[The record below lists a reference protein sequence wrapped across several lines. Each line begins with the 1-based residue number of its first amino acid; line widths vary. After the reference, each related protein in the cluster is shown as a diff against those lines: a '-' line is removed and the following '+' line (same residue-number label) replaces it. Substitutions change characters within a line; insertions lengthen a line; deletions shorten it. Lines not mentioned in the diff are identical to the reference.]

1 MELIRMHNCSK
12 TKEQIIELLLDGADR
27 PGGSLSSEMHA
38 CRECS
43 AEFDSLNA
51 TLRIMSRLKE
61 IATPS
66 ESYWT
71 SYHAGLR
78 EKLLCVGQRRG
89 GHGEPPL
96 QMEPATHNVA
106 GLSRLTTLLKS
117 SIRVPVPVAAAAMI
131 VCVVLFSLWFRK
143 SEQPTIQSTSVVHVP
158 VEVPV
163 IQEKIV
169 TRVVYKERRTQSKNP
184 TRTNGN
190 PNVENTFARTQPIEP
205 NLNGFKPAENV
216 KLTVIKGGSTNEN

>member
-1 MELIRMHNCSK
+1 MHNCSK

-27 PGGSLSSEMHA
+27 PGDSLSTELHA

-51 TLRIMSRLKE
+51 TLRITSRLKE
-61 IATPS
+61 MATPS
-66 ESYWT
+66 EGYWS

-78 EKLLCVGQRRG
+78 EKLLCVVDGQRRV

-96 QMEPATHNVA
+96 RSTLRA
-106 GLSRLTTLLKS
+106 LLKS

-131 VCVVLFSLWFRK
+131 FFVVLFSLSFRK
-143 SEQPTIQSTSVVHVP
+143 SEQPNIQPPSVVHVP

-169 TRVVYKERRTQSKNP
+169 TRVVYKERRTQSKIPTRVNRNP
-184 TRTNGN
+184 TA
-190 PNVENTFARTQPIEP
+190 ENTFARTQTIDSS
-205 NLNGFKPAENV
+205 LYGFKPAENV
-216 KLTVIKGGSTNEN
+216 KLTVIKGGSTNEK

>member
-1 MELIRMHNCSK
+1 MHNCTK
-12 TKEQIIELLLDGADR
+12 TKEQIIELLLDGADQ
-27 PGGSLSSEMHA
+27 PGDSLSTELHT

-51 TLRIMSRLKE
+51 TLRITSRLKE
-61 IATPS
+61 MATPS

-78 EKLLCVGQRRG
+78 EKLLCVVDGQRRG

-96 QMEPATHNVA
+96 QIEPAAHDVA
-106 GLSRLTTLLKS
+106 GLSRLTTFLKS
-117 SIRVPVPVAAAAMI
+117 SIRVPVPVAAAAII
-131 VCVVLFSLWFRK
+131 VCVVLFSLLFRK
-143 SEQPTIQSTSVVHVP
+143 SEQPNIQPPSVVHVP

-163 IQEKIV
+163 IKEKIV

-184 TRTNGN
+184 TSANRN
-190 PNVENTFARTQPIEP
+190 PNVENTFAQTQTIDSS
-205 NLNGFKPAENV
+205 LYGFKPAENV
-216 KLTVIKGGSTNEN
+216 KLTVIKGGSTNEK